1 MSPLNEVASKESV
14 AAVTLP
20 KHVNFFDTTLRDG
33 EQTPGIALDVERK
46 VAIAQELDQLG
57 VDIIEAGFPIV
68 SKGEIEAV
76 KAIANCGLQAEIC
89 GFARAIQKDID
100 AVLSCDVDS
109 VLTFIATSEWHVKYK
124 LKMTQETVLDKIVTC
139 IEYAKDH
146 GLLVELCAE
155 DATGT
160 SLDFLKTFYKTGV
173 DAGADRIMLPD
184 TTGRCNPRVINAYI
198 HALKKVILVP
208 LSIHAHND
216 FGLATANS
224 LAAVEAGA
232 ETVQVCI
239 NGMGER
245 AGNASLEQVAA
256 CLLGF
261 HNISCNIKPHLIAEV
276 SRKIERLMKFHL
288 PLNAPIVGK
297 NAFLHES
304 GIHVHGVLAHK
315 ACYEPMDP
323 GFFGRKRQFVL
334 GKHAG
339 RHAVQSILTELGL
352 HVTAE
357 QEEHIFR
364 RIKEHGD
371 QGKKVTDSN
380 VWDIVKDVLHLP
392 SEDFLTLKTLTAFTG
407 NKITPTSSV
416 VLSVRG
422 EERIHTAS
430 GVGPVDAAMKAIEKG
445 GLLEG
450 IKLEEYHVD
459 AITGGTSSA
468 VDVQVKLRDE
478 INDTEASATS
488 VDNDIVMASIR
499 ALLTGI
505 NKLIALQRFQG
516 KSKKMV

>member
-1 MSPLNEVASKESV
+1 VSKELV

-20 KHVNFFDTTLRDG
+20 KHVTFFDTTLRDG
-33 EQTPGIALDVERK
+33 EQTPGIALDVNRK
-46 VAIAQELDQLG
+46 VAIAQELDRLG

-68 SKGEIEAV
+68 SQGEIDAV
-76 KAIANCGLQAEIC
+76 KAIAKCGLQAEIC
-89 GFARAIQKDID
+89 GFARALKKDID

-109 VLTFIATSEWHVKYK
+109 VLTFIATSEWHLNYK
-124 LKMTQETVLDKIVTC
+124 LKMTQDDVLEKIVAC

-160 SLDFLKTFYKTGV
+160 SLDFLKTFYMTGV

-184 TTGRCNPRVINAYI
+184 TTGRANPRVINAYVR
-198 HALKKVILVP
+198 ALKSVISVP
-208 LSIHAHND
+208 ISIHAHND

-239 NGMGER
+239 NGIGER

-261 HNISCNIKPHLIAEV
+261 HDVSCNIKPQFITEV
-276 SRKIERLMKFHL
+276 SRNIERLMSFYL
-288 PLNAPIVGK
+288 PPNAPIVGK

-323 GFFGRKRQFVL
+323 EFFGRKRQFVL

-357 QEEHIFR
+357 QEEDIFR
-364 RIKEHGD
+364 RVKEYGD
-371 QGKKVTDSN
+371 RGKKVTDSK
-380 VWDIVKDVLHLP
+380 VWTIVKDVLNLP
-392 SEDFLTLKTLTAFTG
+392 NEDFLALKTLTVVTG

-416 VLSVRG
+416 VLNVRG
-422 EERIHTAS
+422 DEATHTAA
-430 GVGPVDAAMKAIEKG
+430 GVGPVDAAMKTIEKV

-450 IKLEEYHVD
+450 ITLEEYHVD

-468 VDVQVKLRDE
+468 VDVQVKLRDKL
-478 INDTEASATS
+478 NDNEATATS
-488 VDNDIVMASIR
+488 VENDIVMASIN

-516 KSKKMV
+516 